1 MSASKDKPSTANRG
15 PLSSSQQYADNAFLR
30 AAGAPLVA
38 GNSVRI
44 LIDAAQNFP
53 AWLEAIRAAQRSI
66 LFECYIVE
74 DDAVGREFISALA
87 ERARSGVHVR
97 LIYDWLGTRRPQ
109 WIWDLLTP
117 AGAVVRSFNP
127 PRLASPF
134 GWISRDHRK
143 LIAVDGEVGFV
154 SGLCVSATW
163 TGDAKRGIEPW
174 RDTGVEIRGPAV
186 ADLEDAFAQVW
197 DASGTPFPDDD
208 FTPLDSIAPAGDVS
222 VRVVASEP
230 NTAGVFRLDQF
241 IASVATERLWLTDA
255 YFVGTTPYVQA
266 LCSAARDGVDVRL
279 LVPGSSDVPVLGPI
293 SRAGYRPL
301 LEAGVR
307 VFEWNGTMLHA
318 KSAVADSRWARVG
331 STNLNIASWL
341 NNYELDVSVENEA
354 FATAMADMYEED
366 LDRATEIVLNPRN
379 RVRAVRIE
387 SRRTHPKRARSGSA
401 GRAAAG
407 ALSIGSTVGAV
418 LTNRRALGPAE
429 AKLLGY
435 VGLALLGVAV
445 TGTFWPRVLAI
456 PIAVIAAWFAVTA
469 LARAYRL
476 RSGRSDADRE
486 ARGDRGAL
494 GP

>member
-1 MSASKDKPSTANRG
+1 
-15 PLSSSQQYADNAFLR
+15 
-30 AAGAPLVA
+30 
-38 GNSVRI
+38 VRI

-53 AWLEAIRAAQRSI
+53 AWLDALRAARRTI

-74 DDAVGREFISALA
+74 DDAVGREFIAALA
-87 ERARSGVHVR
+87 ERARAGVHVR
-97 LIYDWLGTRRPQ
+97 LIYDWLGTRGAQ
-109 WIWDLLTP
+109 WIWDMLTP
-117 AGAVVRSFNP
+117 AGAEVRSFNP

-163 TGDAKRGIEPW
+163 LGDAERGIEPW

-197 DASGTPFPDDD
+197 DVAGAPFPDDD

-241 IASVATERLWLTDA
+241 ISAVATERLWLTDA

-266 LCSAARDGVDVRL
+266 LCSAARDRVDVRL
-279 LVPGSSDVPVLGPI
+279 LVPGSSDVPILGPI

-318 KSAVADSRWARVG
+318 KSAVADNRWARVG

-366 LDRATEIVLNPRN
+366 LGRATEIVLNQRN
-379 RVRAVRIE
+379 RVRAVRAE
-387 SRRTHPKRARSGSA
+387 SRRARPKRARSGSA

-418 LTNRRALGPAE
+418 LTNRRTLGPAE
-429 AKLLGY
+429 ARLLGY
-435 VGLALLGVAV
+435 VGLALLGVAIV
-445 TGTFWPRVLAI
+445 GIFWPRAIAI
-456 PIAVIAAWFAVTA
+456 PIALIAAWFALTA

-476 RSGRSDADRE
+476 RSGRSEGERE